1 MKKAL
6 CVIFH
11 ILGYPLLLAAVL
23 YANWNIMMTQ
33 TKNYGVFV
41 FVGVIVAVVM
51 ALIYYVCY
59 AAITSKKK
67 KKRKTIFNQTV
78 RLCMVV
84 VITMTG
90 LWCVCDIALPDFL
103 ADATSSTIY
112 YEDLADNW
120 KARAEVNEELLN
132 NFIYL
137 SVKAGTLPAPEG
149 MNEEEAVKYYQDLGY
164 KKSVKELEG
173 NEYYN
178 SISGLFAIQ
187 YQSINA
193 NGYQT
198 FTHPWIDFATSDR
211 LTIPCLVHLLLDERE
226 ISQSSIKDYKY
237 TEYTETE
244 DGKKEVTT
252 VLFAVV
258 DKTTNTI
265 ELKGVNWTVLDML
278 GSDNVIELDTASLGT
293 IGGVIGMVDIGALK
307 PVTDILTGLTKCLAA
322 DGILGGDI
330 NVLLSSGNGKIKIT
344 LRPTT
349 GYLSPEEFA
358 KTNHHK
364 GVLGYQEMAWLDS
377 NGLVYAL
384 VTLFSTRKIFL
395 IFAAW
400 GVFINIMIGVCR
412 GMCKEEREKR
422 RRLDAIKAPEK
433 TAPAKMPFYGQI
445 R

>member
-103 ADATSSTIY
+103 AGATSSTIY

-137 SVKAGTLPAPEG
+137 SVKAGTLPTPEG
-149 MNEEEAVKYYQDLGY
+149 MNE
-164 KKSVKELEG
+164 
-173 NEYYN
+173 
-178 SISGLFAIQ
+178 
-187 YQSINA
+187 
-193 NGYQT
+193 
-198 FTHPWIDFATSDR
+198 
-211 LTIPCLVHLLLDERE
+211 
-226 ISQSSIKDYKY
+226 
-237 TEYTETE
+237 
-244 DGKKEVTT
+244 
-252 VLFAVV
+252 
-258 DKTTNTI
+258 
-265 ELKGVNWTVLDML
+265 
-278 GSDNVIELDTASLGT
+278 
-293 IGGVIGMVDIGALK
+293 
-307 PVTDILTGLTKCLAA
+307 
-322 DGILGGDI
+322 
-330 NVLLSSGNGKIKIT
+330 
-344 LRPTT
+344 
-349 GYLSPEEFA
+349 
-358 KTNHHK
+358 
-364 GVLGYQEMAWLDS
+364 
-377 NGLVYAL
+377 
-384 VTLFSTRKIFL
+384 
-395 IFAAW
+395 
-400 GVFINIMIGVCR
+400 
-412 GMCKEEREKR
+412 
-422 RRLDAIKAPEK
+422 
-433 TAPAKMPFYGQI
+433 
-445 R
+445 